1 MKGLLTKDLLIL
13 KQQAKTAVFILL
25 CGIMMSFTF
34 EKTMVIGYIT
44 IIGTMLAFST
54 IGYDEF
60 DNGYSF
66 IFTLPVS
73 RRTYVREK
81 YALALG
87 CAFSMAVL
95 GGIIA
100 LVMMLADG
108 TQHAFEET
116 LISSGSMI
124 AVAILFISFM
134 IPVRIKYNA
143 EKGRV
148 IMYILYAAVL
158 VAGFAGSKLIS
169 MLGIDMPGFIAKLD
183 AMNPWVIMCIL
194 AIAVLILLAVSE
206 QYTEHVI
213 SKKEY

>member
-81 YALALG
+81 YVLALG

-108 TQHAFEET
+108 TQHALEET

-124 AVAILFISFM
+124 AVAILFFSFM

-158 VAGFAGSKLIS
+158 VGGFAGSKLIS
-169 MLGIDMPGFIAKLD
+169 MLGIDMHAFISKLD
-183 AMNPWVIMCIL
+183 AMNPWVILCIL
-194 AIAVLILLAVSE
+194 AIAVLIFLAVSE
-206 QYTEHVI
+206 RYTEHVI

>member
-81 YALALG
+81 YVLALG

-108 TQHAFEET
+108 TQHALEET

-158 VAGFAGSKLIS
+158 VGGFAGSKLIS
-169 MLGIDMPGFIAKLD
+169 MLGIAMHAFISKLD
-183 AMNPWVIMCIL
+183 AMNPWVILCIL
-194 AIAVLILLAVSE
+194 AIAVLIFLAVSE
-206 QYTEHVI
+206 RYTEHVI

>member
-44 IIGTMLAFST
+44 IIGTLLAFST

-134 IPVRIKYNA
+134 IPIRIKYNA

-158 VAGFAGSKLIS
+158 VGGFAGSKLIS
-169 MLGIDMPGFIAKLD
+169 MLGIDMPGLIAKLD
-183 AMNPWVIMCIL
+183 AMNPWVILCIL

>member
-44 IIGTMLAFST
+44 LIGTLLAFST

-81 YALALG
+81 YVLALG

-108 TQHAFEET
+108 TQHALEET

-158 VAGFAGSKLIS
+158 VGGFAGSKLIS
-169 MLGIDMPGFIAKLD
+169 MLGIDMHAFISKLD
-183 AMNPWVIMCIL
+183 AMNPWVILCIL

-206 QYTEHVI
+206 RYTEHVI

>member
-81 YALALG
+81 YVLALG

-108 TQHAFEET
+108 TQHALEET

-158 VAGFAGSKLIS
+158 VGGFAGSKLIS
-169 MLGIDMPGFIAKLD
+169 MLGIDMHAFISKLD
-183 AMNPWVIMCIL
+183 AMNPWVILCIL
-194 AIAVLILLAVSE
+194 AIAVLIFLAVSE
-206 QYTEHVI
+206 RYTEHVI

>member
-158 VAGFAGSKLIS
+158 VGGFAGSKLIS

>member
-44 IIGTMLAFST
+44 IIGTLLAFST

-81 YALALG
+81 YVLALG

-108 TQHAFEET
+108 TQHALEET

-158 VAGFAGSKLIS
+158 VGGFAGSKLIS
-169 MLGIDMPGFIAKLD
+169 TLGIDMHAFISKLD
-183 AMNPWVIMCIL
+183 AMNPWVILCIL

>member
-81 YALALG
+81 YVLALG

-108 TQHAFEET
+108 TQHALEET

-158 VAGFAGSKLIS
+158 VGGFAGSKLIS
-169 MLGIDMPGFIAKLD
+169 TLGIDMHAFISKLD
-183 AMNPWVIMCIL
+183 AMNPWVILCIL
-194 AIAVLILLAVSE
+194 AISVLILLAVSE
-206 QYTEHVI
+206 RYTEHVI

>member
-158 VAGFAGSKLIS
+158 VGGFAGSKLIS
-169 MLGIDMPGFIAKLD
+169 MLGIDMHAFISKLD
-183 AMNPWVIMCIL
+183 AMNPWVILCIL